1 MEERNRTKEST
12 GPLLMVHIA
21 PAAQTYLTLYHQT
34 LPPLTY
40 TSCLE
45 WLHLP
50 STHPAKPETEEETT

>member
-1 MEERNRTKEST
+1 
-12 GPLLMVHIA
+12 MVHIA
-21 PAAQTYLTLYHQT
+21 PAAQTHLTLYHQT